1 MPLRTPDQY
10 LASLRDGR
18 RVFYRGRRVEDV
30 TAHPVVG
37 LAARHAA
44 IDYEMAEDSRY
55 RDLAVVGGRSRYFA
69 APQSAED
76 LLARSRLIET
86 ATRLGGTLVVL
97 IKEIGSDALFGLS
110 IVAHEMDRRL
120 GTGYAPRVRAFLER
134 CADEDLAL
142 AVAQTD
148 VKGDRSLG
156 PAEQA
161 ARGNPDAY
169 LRIVDRR
176 PDGIVVRGAK
186 AHTSVSTN
194 ANELIVLPTR
204 ALGEADADY
213 AVAFAVPVDTP
224 GLALITSPHGG
235 GEKNAFEH
243 PIAARHKMMETL
255 TVFDD
260 VFVPND
266 RVFLAGEWQFAGP
279 LALTF
284 VEFHRFTA
292 VSYKLPLVDA
302 LVGAALLLA
311 EYNGV
316 ERAGHVR
323 DKLAWLVAYAEGL
336 RALTHMAAHR
346 CRLHPIG
353 DAAIG
358 RGGPSGDWAIAVPDP
373 LTVNVAKLHF
383 ATNYHQAVARLQ
395 DIAGGLL
402 VTAPGEEDLASADL
416 GPLVRRY
423 LGGKLGTDVEDRLR
437 ALNLAADLTA
447 SDFGGYQ
454 EVLAVHAEGSIEA
467 EKLTIL
473 RNYDA
478 AAAKAYAKELA
489 GIGLLPSPGA

>member
-1 MPLRTPDQY
+1 MPLRTPEQY
-10 LASLRDGR
+10 LESLRDGR
-18 RVFYRGRRVEDV
+18 RVYYRGRRVEDV
-30 TAHPVVG
+30 TTHPVIG
-37 LAARHAA
+37 IAARHAA
-44 IDYEMAEDSRY
+44 IDYEMAEDPAY
-55 RDLAVVGGRSRYFA
+55 RDLAVVDGVSRYFVPPRNA
-69 APQSAED
+69 DD

-97 IKEIGSDALFGLS
+97 IKEIGSDALYALS
-110 IVAHEMDRRL
+110 IVAAELDRR
-120 GTGYAPRVRAFLER
+120 TGSAYALRVRALLER
-134 CADEDLAL
+134 CAAEDLAI

-169 LRIVDRR
+169 LRVVERR
-176 PDGIVVRGAK
+176 GDGIVVRGAK

-204 ALGEADADY
+204 AMGEADADY
-213 AVAFAVPVDTP
+213 AVSFAIPIDTP
-224 GLALITSPHGG
+224 GLTLIAGPHGG
-235 GEKNAFEH
+235 ASQSGFEH
-243 PIAARHKMMETL
+243 PVSSRHKMMETL

-260 VFVPND
+260 VFVPNE
-266 RVFLAGEWQFAGP
+266 RIFLAGEWQFAGP

-292 VSYKLPLVDA
+292 VSYKLPLVDV

-311 EYNGV
+311 DYNGV

-323 DKLAWLVAYAEGL
+323 DKLAWLIAYAEGL
-336 RALTHMAAHR
+336 RALTHIAAHR
-346 CRLHPIG
+346 CTTHATGI
-353 DAAIG
+353 AI
-358 RGGPSGDWAIAVPDP
+358 PDP

-383 ATNYHQAVARLQ
+383 ATNYHQAVARVQ

-402 VTAPGEEDLASADL
+402 VTAPAAEDLASPDL
-416 GPLVRRY
+416 GEYVRRY
-423 LGGKLGTDVEDRLR
+423 LGGKLGVDTEARLR
-437 ALNLAADLTA
+437 ALNLASDLTA

-454 EVLAVHAEGSIEA
+454 EVLAIHAEGSIEA

-478 AAAKAYAKELA
+478 GAAKAYAKQLA
-489 GIGLLPSPGA
+489 GIETTGDRR

>member
-1 MPLRTPDQY
+1 MPLRIAEQY

-18 RVFYRGRRVEDV
+18 RVYYRGQRVEDV
-30 TAHPVVG
+30 TAHPVIG

-44 IDYEMAEDSRY
+44 IDYEMAEDARY
-55 RDLAVVGGRSRYFA
+55 ADLSVVDGRSRYFVPPA
-69 APQSAED
+69 STDD
-76 LLARSRLIET
+76 LLARSTLIET

-97 IKEIGSDALFGLS
+97 IKEIGTDALFGLTL
-110 IVAHEMDRRL
+110 VAHEMDRRL
-120 GTGYAPRVRAFLER
+120 GTEYGARIARFLDD
-134 CADEDLAL
+134 CAREDLAL

-169 LRIVDRR
+169 LRIVERR
-176 PDGIVVRGAK
+176 SDGIVVRGAK

-204 ALGEADADY
+204 AMAEGDAAY
-213 AVAFAVPVDTP
+213 AVAFAIPVDTP
-224 GLALITSPHGG
+224 GLTLVASPHGG

-243 PIAARHKMMETL
+243 PLSARHKMMETL
-255 TVFDD
+255 TIFDD
-260 VFVPND
+260 VFVPQE

-302 LVGAALLLA
+302 LVGAGLLLA
-311 EYNGV
+311 EYNGI

-323 DKLAWLVAYAEGL
+323 DKLSWLIAYAEGL
-336 RALTHMAAHR
+336 RALTQMAAHR
-346 CRLHPIG
+346 CRVHPTG
-353 DAAIG
+353 
-358 RGGPSGDWAIAVPDP
+358 IAVPDP

-395 DIAGGLL
+395 DVAGGLL
-402 VTAPGEEDLASADL
+402 VTGPAAEDLASAEL
-416 GPLVRRY
+416 GDHLRHY
-423 LGGKLGTDVEDRLR
+423 LGGKVGTDAEHRLR
-437 ALNLAADLTA
+437 ALNLASDLTA

-478 AAAKAYAKELA
+478 AAAKAYAKTLA
-489 GIGLLPSPGA
+489 GISPKS

>member
-1 MPLRTPDQY
+1 MPLRTPEEY

-30 TAHPVVG
+30 TAHPVIG

-44 IDYEMAEDSRY
+44 IDYQLADDPQWRGLAAVDGVSRY
-55 RDLAVVGGRSRYFA
+55 YVPPRGTD
-69 APQSAED
+69 D
-76 LLARSRLIET
+76 LLARSRLIEA

-97 IKEIGSDALFGLS
+97 IKEIGADALFALAL
-110 IVAHEMDRRL
+110 VAHELDRRM
-120 GTGYAPRVRAFLER
+120 GTDYAARVRAFHQR
-134 CADEDLAL
+134 CAAGDLAL

-148 VKGDRSLG
+148 VKGDRALG

-161 ARGNPDAY
+161 AQGYPDAY
-169 LRIVDRR
+169 VHIVGRR

-186 AHTSVSTN
+186 AHTSVATN
-194 ANELIVLPTR
+194 ANEVIVLPTR
-204 ALGEADADY
+204 AMAQADAAY

-224 GLALITSPHGG
+224 GVTLIASPHG
-235 GEKNAFEH
+235 EAPKHAFEH
-243 PIAARHKMMETL
+243 PLSARHKMMETL

-260 VFVPND
+260 VFVPSE

-292 VSYKLPLVDA
+292 ISYKLPLVDA
-302 LVGAALLLA
+302 LAGAALLLA
-311 EYNGV
+311 EYNGI

-323 DKLAWLVAYAEGL
+323 DKLAWLIAYAEGL

-346 CRLHPIG
+346 CTLRDPG
-353 DAAIG
+353 V
-358 RGGPSGDWAIAVPDP
+358 AVPDA

-383 ATNYHQAVARLQ
+383 AANYHQAVARLQ

-402 VTAPGEEDLASADL
+402 VTAPAAEDLEAAEVASY
-416 GPLVRRY
+416 VRHY
-423 LGGKLGTDVEDRLR
+423 LGGKLGVDAPSRLR

-454 EVLAVHAEGSIEA
+454 EVLAIHAEGSIEA
-467 EKLTIL
+467 EKLAIL
-473 RNYDA
+473 RTYDA
-478 AAAKAYAKELA
+478 AAAKRYAKQLA
-489 GIGLLPSPGA
+489 GLP

>member
-1 MPLRTPDQY
+1 
-10 LASLRDGR
+10 
-18 RVFYRGRRVEDV
+18 
-30 TAHPVVG
+30 
-37 LAARHAA
+37 
-44 IDYEMAEDSRY
+44 
-55 RDLAVVGGRSRYFA
+55 
-69 APQSAED
+69 
-76 LLARSRLIET
+76 
-86 ATRLGGTLVVL
+86 
-97 IKEIGSDALFGLS
+97 
-110 IVAHEMDRRL
+110 L
-120 GTGYAPRVRAFLER
+120 GTDYLSRVKAYHER
-134 CADEDLAL
+134 CAEQDLAL

-148 VKGDRSLG
+148 VKGDRALG

-169 LRIVDRR
+169 LRIVERR
-176 PDGIVVRGAK
+176 PDGIVVRGCK

-194 ANELIVLPTR
+194 ANEIVVLPTR

-224 GLALITSPHGG
+224 GLTLIASPHGG
-235 GEKNAFEH
+235 AAAGESAFEH
-243 PIAARHKMMETL
+243 PVSAGHKMMETL

-260 VFVPND
+260 VFVPNE
-266 RVFLAGEWQFAGP
+266 RVFLAGEWSFAGP

-302 LVGAALLLA
+302 LVGTALLLA
-311 EYNGV
+311 EYNGI

-323 DKLAWLVAYAEGL
+323 DKLAWLIAYAEGL
-336 RALTHMAAHR
+336 RALTETAARR
-346 CRLHPIG
+346 CRLHPAG
-353 DAAIG
+353 
-358 RGGPSGDWAIAVPDP
+358 IAVPDP
-373 LTVNVAKLHF
+373 LTVNTAKLHF
-383 ATNYHQAVARLQ
+383 ATNYHQAVARVQ

-402 VTAPGEEDLASADL
+402 VTYPAEEDLRSAEL
-416 GPLVRRY
+416 GPVVRRY
-423 LGGKLGTDVEDRLR
+423 LAGKQGVDVEARLR

-478 AAAKAYAKELA
+478 ERARAYARRLA
-489 GIGLLPSPGA
+489 GID

>member
-1 MPLRTPDQY
+1 MPLRTPQQY
-10 LASLRDGR
+10 LDSLRDGR
-18 RVFYRGRRVEDV
+18 RVYYRGRRVEDV
-30 TAHPVVG
+30 TAHPVIG

-44 IDYEMAEDSRY
+44 IDYELAEEAAF
-55 RDLAVVGGRSRYFA
+55 RDLAVVDGTSRYYL
-69 APQSAED
+69 PPRSAED
-76 LLARSRLIET
+76 LLARSRLIEE
-86 ATRLGGTLVVL
+86 ATRRGGTLVVL
-97 IKEIGSDALFGLS
+97 IKEIGTDALFGLS
-110 IVAHEMDRRL
+110 MVAAEADKRL
-120 GTGYAPRVRAFLER
+120 GTDYGERVRAFHER
-134 CADEDLAL
+134 CAREDLAL

-148 VKGDRSLG
+148 VKGDRALG

-169 LRIVDRR
+169 LRIVERR

-186 AHTSVSTN
+186 AHTSVATN
-194 ANELIVLPTR
+194 ANEIIVLPTR

-213 AVAFAVPVDTP
+213 ALAFAVPADTP
-224 GLALITSPHGG
+224 GLSLIASPHGG
-235 GEKNAFEH
+235 AAAAEGNAFEH
-243 PIAARHKMMETL
+243 PLSARHKMMETL

-260 VFVPND
+260 VFVPRE
-266 RVFLAGEWQFAGP
+266 RVFLAGEWQLAGP

-302 LVGAALLLA
+302 LVGAALLAA
-311 EYNGV
+311 EYNGI

-323 DKLAWLVAYAEGL
+323 DKLAWLIAYAEGL
-336 RALTHMAAHR
+336 RALTETAARR
-346 CRLHPIG
+346 CWVHPFG
-353 DAAIG
+353 
-358 RGGPSGDWAIAVPDP
+358 IAVPDP

-383 ATNYHQAVARLQ
+383 ATNYHQAVSRLQ
-395 DIAGGLL
+395 DVCGGLL
-402 VTAPGEEDLASADL
+402 VTYPAEEDLRSAEL
-416 GPLVRRY
+416 GPYVRRY
-423 LGGKLGTDVEDRLR
+423 LKGRAGAEAEPRLR

-478 AAAKAYAKELA
+478 GKAKAYARGLA
-489 GIGLLPSPGA
+489 GIEVEGGASGAGDG

>member
-10 LASLRDGR
+10 LASLRDDR

-30 TAHPVVG
+30 TAHPVIG

-44 IDYEMAEDSRY
+44 VDYAMAEDPRH

-69 APQSAED
+69 APQTTD
-76 LLARSRLIET
+76 DILARSKLIET

-97 IKEIGSDALFGLS
+97 IKEIGSDALFGLT
-110 IVAHEMDRRL
+110 IVADEMDRRL
-120 GTGYAPRVRAFLER
+120 GTEYAPRVRAFLDR
-134 CADEDLAL
+134 CAEDDLAL

-148 VKGDRSLG
+148 VKGDRALG

-161 ARGNPDAY
+161 TKGNPDAY
-169 LRIVDRR
+169 LRIVDRQ

-186 AHTSVSTN
+186 AHTSVATN

-204 ALGEADADY
+204 ALGEADAAY
-213 AVAFAVPVDTP
+213 AVAFAIPIATP
-224 GLALITSPHGG
+224 GLTLIASPHGG
-235 GEKNAFEH
+235 GEKNPFEH

-260 VFVPND
+260 VFVPNE
-266 RVFLAGEWQFAGP
+266 RVFLAGEWQLAGP

-336 RALTHMAAHR
+336 RAVTHMAAHR
-346 CRLHPIG
+346 CRLHPAG
-353 DAAIG
+353 V
-358 RGGPSGDWAIAVPDP
+358 AVPDP

-383 ATNYHQAVARLQ
+383 ATNYHQAVARVQ

-402 VTAPGEEDLASADL
+402 VTAPGEEDLASEEL

-423 LGGKLGTDVEDRLR
+423 LSGKIGVDVEDRLR
-437 ALNLAADLTA
+437 ALNLASDLTA

-478 AAAKAYAKELA
+478 GAAKAYAKELA
-489 GIGLLPSPGA
+489 GIGVLPSTGA

>member
-1 MPLRTPDQY
+1 MALRTPQQY
-10 LASLRDGR
+10 LDSLRDGR
-18 RVFYRGRRVEDV
+18 RVYYRGRLVEDV
-30 TAHPVVG
+30 TAHPVIG

-44 IDYEMAEDSRY
+44 IDYEMAEQAEY
-55 RDLAVVGGRSRYFA
+55 RELAVVEVPDGPDRGEARSRYYV
-69 APQSAED
+69 PPRSAGD
-76 LLARSRLIET
+76 LLARSRLIEA

-97 IKEIGSDALFGLS
+97 IKEIGTDALFSLS
-110 IVAHEMDRRL
+110 IVAHEVDRRL
-120 GTGYAPRVRAFLER
+120 GTAYAARVRAFHER
-134 CADEDLAL
+134 CAREDLAL

-161 ARGNPDAY
+161 AQGNPDAY
-169 LRIVDRR
+169 LRIVERR
-176 PDGIVVRGAK
+176 ADGIVVRGAK
-186 AHTSVSTN
+186 AHTSVATN

-213 AVAFAVPVDTP
+213 AVAFAVPANAP
-224 GLALITSPHGG
+224 GLTLIASPHGG
-235 GEKNAFEH
+235 HEGRARHPFEH
-243 PIAARHKMMETL
+243 PLSARHKMMETL

-260 VFVPND
+260 VFVPAE

-292 VSYKLPLVDA
+292 ISYKLPLVDA
-302 LVGAALLLA
+302 LAGVAFLLA
-311 EYNGV
+311 EYNGI

-336 RALTHMAAHR
+336 RALTHAAAHR
-346 CRLHPIG
+346 CRLHAVG
-353 DAAIG
+353 ETGAG
-358 RGGPSGDWAIAVPDP
+358 EVAVPDP

-383 ATNYHQAVARLQ
+383 AANYHQAVARVQ
-395 DIAGGLL
+395 DVAGGLL
-402 VTAPGEEDLASADL
+402 VTAPGAEDLAAPEL
-416 GPLVRRY
+416 AAYVRRY
-423 LGGKLGTDVEDRLR
+423 LGGKLGVAAEARLR

-454 EVLAVHAEGSIEA
+454 EVLAIHAEGSLEA

-473 RNYDA
+473 RHYDA
-478 AAAKAYAKELA
+478 AAAKRYAKHLA
-489 GIGLLPSPGA
+489 GIG

>member
-1 MPLRTPDQY
+1 MPLRTPDDYFQ
-10 LASLRDGR
+10 SLRDGR

-30 TAHPVVG
+30 LAHPVIG
-37 LAARHAA
+37 LATRHAA
-44 IDYEMAEDSRY
+44 IDYEMAEDPAY
-55 RDLAVVGGRSRYFA
+55 RDLAVVDGVSRYFL
-69 APQSAED
+69 PPRSADD

-97 IKEIGSDALFGLS
+97 IKEIGTDALFGLS
-110 IVAHEMDRRL
+110 IVAEQVDAAH
-120 GTGYAPRVRAFLER
+120 GTEYAGRVAAYLRH
-134 CADEDLAL
+134 CAEHDLAL

-161 ARGNPDAY
+161 ARGSPDAY

-186 AHTSVSTN
+186 AHTSVTTN
-194 ANELIVLPTR
+194 ANEVIVLPTR
-204 ALGEADADY
+204 ALSEADADY
-213 AVAFAVPVDTP
+213 AVAFAVPVETP
-224 GLALITSPHGG
+224 GLTLVASPHGG
-235 GEKNAFEH
+235 SRKNTYEH
-243 PIAARHKMMETL
+243 PISGRHKMMETL
-255 TVFDD
+255 TIFDD
-260 VFVPND
+260 VFVPNE
-266 RVFLAGEWQFAGP
+266 RVFLAGEWRFSGP

-302 LVGAALLLA
+302 LAGVALLLA

-323 DKLAWLVAYAEGL
+323 DKISWLIAYAEGL

-346 CRLHPIG
+346 SRVHAPG
-353 DAAIG
+353 
-358 RGGPSGDWAIAVPDP
+358 IAVPDP

-383 ATNYHQAVARLQ
+383 ATNYHAAVARVQ
-395 DIAGGLL
+395 DVAGGLL
-402 VTAPGEEDLASADL
+402 VTGPAAEDLDAPEI
-416 GPLVRRY
+416 GEHVRRY
-423 LGGKLGTDVEDRLR
+423 LGGKLGVDTEARLR
-437 ALNLAADLTA
+437 ALNLASDLTA

-473 RNYDA
+473 RNYDH
-478 AAAKAYAKELA
+478 AAAKAYARRLA
-489 GIGLLPSPGA
+489 EQGRG

>member
-1 MPLRTPDQY
+1 MPLRSPDQY
-10 LASLRDGR
+10 FASLRDGR
-18 RVFYRGRRVEDV
+18 RVYYRGARVPDV
-30 TAHPVVG
+30 TEHPVIG
-37 LAARHAA
+37 LATRHAA
-44 IDYEMAEDSRY
+44 VDYEMAEDPAH
-55 RDLAVVGGRSRYFA
+55 RDLAVVDGVSRYYV
-69 APQSAED
+69 PPRTSED

-97 IKEIGSDALFGLS
+97 IKEIGTDALFGLS
-110 IVAHEMDRRL
+110 IVAQQVDEKL
-120 GTGYAPRVRAFLER
+120 GTGYGERVRAFHTH
-134 CADEDLAL
+134 CAENDLAL

-148 VKGDRSLG
+148 VKGDRALG

-161 ARGNPDAY
+161 AKGNPDAY
-169 LRIVDRR
+169 LRIVERR
-176 PDGIVVRGAK
+176 DDGIVVRGAK

-204 ALGEADADY
+204 AMGEADAEY

-224 GLALITSPHGG
+224 GLTLIASPHGG
-235 GEKNAFEH
+235 SEKNTFEH
-243 PIAARHKMMETL
+243 PISSRHKMMETL

-260 VFVPND
+260 VFVPNE
-266 RVFLAGEWQFAGP
+266 RVFLAGEWQAAGP

-292 VSYKLPLVDA
+292 VSYKLPLLDA

-311 EYNGV
+311 ELNGV

-323 DKLAWLVAYAEGL
+323 DKLAWLIAYAEGL

-346 CRLHPIG
+346 SGVHKSAL
-353 DAAIG
+353 
-358 RGGPSGDWAIAVPDP
+358 GGTIAVPDP

-383 ATNYHQAVARLQ
+383 ATNYHAAVARVQ

-402 VTAPGEEDLASADL
+402 VTGPAHEDLHAADI
-416 GPLVRRY
+416 GEHVHRY
-423 LGGKLGTDVEDRLR
+423 LGGKLGLETEARLR
-437 ALNLAADLTA
+437 ALNLASDLTS
-447 SDFGGYQ
+447 SDYGGYQ

-473 RNYDA
+473 RNYNHT
-478 AAAKAYAKELA
+478 AAKDYARRLA
-489 GIGLLPSPGA
+489 DSGKG

>member
-1 MPLRTPDQY
+1 MSLRTPQQY
-10 LASLRDGR
+10 LDSLRDGR

-30 TAHPVVG
+30 TAHPVIG
-37 LAARHAA
+37 IAARHAA
-44 IDYEMAEDSRY
+44 IDYGMAEQEAY
-55 RDLAVVGGRSRYFA
+55 RELAVAGGRSRYYVP
-69 APQSAED
+69 PQGAED
-76 LLARSRLIET
+76 LLARSRLIEE

-97 IKEIGSDALFGLS
+97 IKEIGTDALFGLS
-110 IVAHEMDRRL
+110 IVCAEIDRRL
-120 GTGYAPRVRAFLER
+120 GTDYLARVRAFHER
-134 CADEDLAL
+134 CAEGDLAL

-156 PAEQA
+156 PAEQGA
-161 ARGNPDAY
+161 QGHPDAY
-169 LRIVDRR
+169 LRIVERR
-176 PDGIVVRGAK
+176 PDGIVVRGCK

-194 ANELIVLPTR
+194 ANEIIVLPTR
-204 ALGEADADY
+204 AMGEADADY
-213 AVAFAVPVDTP
+213 AVAFAVPADAP
-224 GLALITSPHGG
+224 GLTMIASPHGG
-235 GEKNAFEH
+235 SVAEKNAFEH
-243 PIAARHKMMETL
+243 PISARHKMMETL
-255 TVFDD
+255 TVFED
-260 VFVPND
+260 VFVPQE

-302 LVGAALLLA
+302 LVGTALLLA

-316 ERAGHVR
+316 ARAGHVR
-323 DKLAWLVAYAEGL
+323 DKLAWLIAYAEGL
-336 RALTHMAAHR
+336 RALTETAARR
-346 CRLHPIG
+346 CRVHPPGI
-353 DAAIG
+353 AA
-358 RGGPSGDWAIAVPDP
+358 PDP
-373 LTVNVAKLHF
+373 LTVNTAKLHF

-402 VTAPGEEDLASADL
+402 VTYPAEEDLRSPEL

-423 LGGKLGTDVEDRLR
+423 LGGKLGVDVESRLR

-478 AAAKAYAKELA
+478 RQGMAYARRLA
-489 GIGLLPSPGA
+489 GIDPPQG

>member
-1 MPLRTPDQY
+1 MPLRTPSQY
-10 LASLRDGR
+10 LDSLRDGR
-18 RVFYRGRRVEDV
+18 AVYYRGQRVPDV
-30 TAHPVVG
+30 TDHPVIG

-44 IDYEMAEDSRY
+44 IDYAMAEDPAH
-55 RDLAVVGGRSRYFA
+55 RDLAVVDGTSRYYV
-69 APQSAED
+69 APRSTED

-97 IKEIGSDALFGLS
+97 IKEIGTDALFGLTL
-110 IVAHEMDRRL
+110 VAHEMDKRL
-120 GTGYAPRVRAFLER
+120 GTSYLARVQAFHRR
-134 CADEDLAL
+134 CAAEDLAL

-148 VKGDRSLG
+148 VKGDRALG

-161 ARGNPDAY
+161 ARGNPEAY
-169 LRIVDRR
+169 VRIVERR
-176 PDGIVVRGAK
+176 ADGIVVRGAK
-186 AHTSVSTN
+186 CHTSVSTN

-204 ALGEADADY
+204 AMAEADADY
-213 AVAFAVPVDTP
+213 AVAFAVPLDTP
-224 GLALITSPHGG
+224 GLTLVASPHGG

-255 TVFDD
+255 TIFDD
-260 VFVPND
+260 VFVPHE

-302 LVGAALLLA
+302 LVGTALLL
-311 EYNGV
+311 EELNGI

-323 DKLAWLVAYAEGL
+323 DKLAWLIAYAEGL
-336 RALTHMAAHR
+336 RALAHMAAHR
-346 CRLHPIG
+346 ATLLAPG
-353 DAAIG
+353 
-358 RGGPSGDWAIAVPDP
+358 IAVPDP

-395 DIAGGLL
+395 DVAGGLL
-402 VTAPGEEDLASADL
+402 VTGPGEEDLALPEL
-416 GPLVRRY
+416 GERIRALFA
-423 LGGKLGTDVEDRLR
+423 GKLGTDGEARLR

-447 SDFGGYQ
+447 SDYGGYQ
-454 EVLAVHAEGSIEA
+454 EVLAIHAEGSIEA

-478 AAAKAYAKELA
+478 AAAKRYAQQLA
-489 GIGLLPSPGA
+489 GIERA

>member
-18 RVFYRGRRVEDV
+18 HVYYRGRRVEDV
-30 TAHPVVG
+30 TAHPVIG

-44 IDYEMAEDSRY
+44 IDYAMAEDSRY
-55 RDLAVVGGRSRYFA
+55 RDLAVVEGRSRYFV
-69 APQSAED
+69 PPRSAED
-76 LLARSRLIET
+76 LLARSRLIES
-86 ATRLGGTLVVL
+86 ATRQGGTLVVL
-97 IKEIGSDALFGLS
+97 IKEIGSDALFGLTL
-110 IVAHEMDRRL
+110 VAQEMDRRL
-120 GTGYAPRVRAFLER
+120 GTRYGERVARFLDY
-134 CADEDLAL
+134 CAGEDLAL

-161 ARGNPDAY
+161 AKGNPDAY
-169 LRIVDRR
+169 LRIVERR
-176 PDGIVVRGAK
+176 SGGIVVRGAK
-186 AHTSVSTN
+186 AHTSVATN
-194 ANELIVLPTR
+194 ANEVIVLPTR
-204 ALGEADADY
+204 AMGEADADY

-224 GLALITSPHGG
+224 GLKLVASPHGG

-243 PIAARHKMMETL
+243 PLSARHKMMETL
-255 TVFDD
+255 TIFDD
-260 VFVPND
+260 VFVPEE

-292 VSYKLPLVDA
+292 ISYKLPLVDA
-302 LVGAALLLA
+302 LAGAALLLA

-323 DKLAWLVAYAEGL
+323 DKLSWLIAYAEGL

-346 CRLHPIG
+346 CHIHPNG
-353 DAAIG
+353 L
-358 RGGPSGDWAIAVPDP
+358 AVPDP

-402 VTAPGEEDLASADL
+402 VTAPAEEDLAAPEL
-416 GPLVRRY
+416 GDAVRRY
-423 LGGKLGTDVEDRLR
+423 LGGKLGLDTEARLR
-437 ALNLAADLTA
+437 ALNLASDLTA

-473 RNYDA
+473 RNYDT

-489 GIGLLPSPGA
+489 GIS